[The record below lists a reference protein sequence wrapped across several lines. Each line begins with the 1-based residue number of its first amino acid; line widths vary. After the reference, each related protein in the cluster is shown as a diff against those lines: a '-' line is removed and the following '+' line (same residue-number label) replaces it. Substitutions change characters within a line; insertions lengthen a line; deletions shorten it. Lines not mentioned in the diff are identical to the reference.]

1 MTKGFLRFLRGNT
14 IALLALF
21 VALGGTTY
29 AATSL
34 PKNSVG
40 AKQLKKNAVTN
51 PKIKNGAVTGL
62 KIANNSVKGADVL
75 ESSLGKVPSAAKADN
90 ATHATTA
97 DTATSATSA
106 TNATNAT
113 TVGGA
118 GVDSFT
124 IGRSTASTTG
134 GGTSSSCDP
143 SSAAFVD
150 CGNVALTLP
159 RSGRVLIVA
168 DAAYD
173 GANSLGYRGDCKLT
187 VDGTQIGASVANGTV
202 YVGAGVGE
210 FIGPGFNANTQAAM
224 GLNAITDV
232 LPAGAHTLAL
242 QCNQA
247 GGSIEFPE
255 TSVSAVM
262 IGTA

>member
-1 MTKGFLRFLRGNT
+1 MTTGFLRFLRGNT

-51 PKIKNGAVTGL
+51 PKIANGAVTGA

-75 ESSLGKVPSAAKADN
+75 ESSLGKVPSASNADN
-90 ATHATTA
+90 ATHATSA

-106 TNATNAT
+106 SSATNAT

-118 GVDSFT
+118 SVDSLT

-143 SSAAFVD
+143 NSLVFID
-150 CGNVALTLP
+150 CGNVPLTLP

-173 GANSLGYRGDCKLT
+173 GANTMGYRGDCELT
-187 VDGTQIGASVANGTV
+187 VDGTRIGASVANGTV
-202 YVGAGVGE
+202 SGAGALA
-210 FIGPGFNANTQAAM
+210 GPGYNQNAQAATGM
-224 GLNAITDV
+224 NAITDV
-232 LPAGAHTLAL
+232 LPAGAHTFAL

-247 GGSIEFPE
+247 GGTIEFPE
-255 TSVSAVM
+255 TYVSAVM

>member
-1 MTKGFLRFLRGNT
+1 MTTGFLRFLRGNT

-51 PKIKNGAVTGL
+51 PKIANGAVTGA

-75 ESSLGKVPSAAKADN
+75 ESSLGKVPSASNADN
-90 ATHATTA
+90 ATHATSA

-106 TNATNAT
+106 TNAT

-118 GVDSFT
+118 SVDSLT
-124 IGRSTASTTG
+124 LGRSTASTTG

-143 SSAAFVD
+143 GSVVFID
-150 CGNVALTLP
+150 CGNVPLTLP

-168 DAAYD
+168 DAAFD
-173 GANSLGYRGDCKLT
+173 GANSFGYRGDCELT
-187 VDGTQIGASVANGTV
+187 VDGTRIGASVANGTV
-202 YVGAGVGE
+202 SVGAGLT
-210 FIGPGFNANTQAAM
+210 GPGYNQNAQAATGM
-224 GLNAITDV
+224 NAITDV
-232 LPAGAHTLAL
+232 LPAGAHTFAL

-247 GGSIEFPE
+247 GGTIEFPE

>member
-1 MTKGFLRFLRGNT
+1 MTTGFLRFLRGNT

-51 PKIKNGAVTGL
+51 PKIANGAVTGA

-75 ESSLGKVPSAAKADN
+75 ESSLGKVPSASNADN
-90 ATHATTA
+90 ATHATSA

-113 TVGGA
+113 NATTVGGA
-118 GVDSFT
+118 SLDSLT

-143 SSAAFVD
+143 GSIVFID
-150 CGNVALTLP
+150 CGNVPLTLP

-168 DAAYD
+168 DAGYD

-187 VDGTQIGASVANGTV
+187 VDGTQIGASLANGTISRR
-202 YVGAGVGE
+202 GCPCR
-210 FIGPGFNANTQAAM
+210 PGYNQNAQAAM

-232 LPAGAHTLAL
+232 LPAGAHTFAL

-255 TSVSAVM
+255 TYVSAVM

>member
-51 PKIKNGAVTGL
+51 PKIANGAVTGA

-75 ESSLGKVPSAAKADN
+75 ESSLGKVPSASNADN
-90 ATHATTA
+90 ATHATSA

-106 TNATNAT
+106 TNAT

-118 GVDSFT
+118 SVDSLT

-143 SSAAFVD
+143 GSVVFID
-150 CGNVALTLP
+150 CGNVPLTLP

-168 DAAYD
+168 DAGYD
-173 GANSLGYRGDCKLT
+173 GANSMGYRGDCKLT
-187 VDGTQIGASVANGTV
+187 VDGTQIGATLANGTV
-202 YVGAGVGE
+202 SAAGALA
-210 FIGPGFNANTQAAM
+210 GPGYNQNAQAATGM
-224 GLNAITDV
+224 NAITDV
-232 LPAGAHTLAL
+232 LPAGAHTFAL

-247 GGSIEFPE
+247 GGTIEFPE
-255 TSVSAVM
+255 TYVSAVM